1 MGRDVNGRAS
11 LALHATALAFVSPWI
26 SYALFAAVAVMWSVP
41 DRRLSGALSSSR
53 AGRKRSAGQVRSMA
67 IWDGSHAAS
76 GTFRRSPVSASYRL
90 RRWRKPCR
98 FSPESG

>member
-1 MGRDVNGRAS
+1 VGRDVKGRAS
-11 LALHATALAFVSPWI
+11 LALYATALAFVSPWI

-41 DRRLSGALSSSR
+41 DRRLSRALSPSR

-76 GTFRRSPVSASYRL
+76 GQRVASRSVWL
-90 RRWRKPCR
+90 RSMSKPR
-98 FSPESG
+98 VP